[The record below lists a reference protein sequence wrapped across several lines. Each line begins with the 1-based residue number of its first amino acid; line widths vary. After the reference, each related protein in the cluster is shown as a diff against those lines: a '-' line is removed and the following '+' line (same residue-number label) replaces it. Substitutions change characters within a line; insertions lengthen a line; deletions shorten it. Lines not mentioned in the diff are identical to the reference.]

1 MYALACDRGKS
12 AGDFRHLTD
21 EGPSPDIGWGIW
33 QSECGA
39 EHPMP
44 VQIHMFF
51 YFRPRDPR
59 YLVKQ
64 ELLSWRNAVWLI
76 QVLPLGPRWRR

>member
-1 MYALACDRGKS
+1 
-12 AGDFRHLTD
+12 
-21 EGPSPDIGWGIW
+21 
-33 QSECGA
+33 
-39 EHPMP
+39 MP